1 MQVGNLGTIIG
12 VKLCIFYILV
22 TKSVTEMTCAWGWK
36 MNWTLAV
43 CMQWTT
49 GPSKHCLRPHS
60 NGQQTRSANR
70 LRKSMFYSL
79 DTTSSPSSLSRLKN
93 RVNDLPQFS
102 KSINLPPYRGYKRF
116 WKALWP
122 FSIKSKSCNNLMRLL
137 NPPKYLSFKK
147 SDKTIRDGLEHNKS
161 K

>member
-1 MQVGNLGTIIG
+1 
-12 VKLCIFYILV
+12 
-22 TKSVTEMTCAWGWK
+22 
-36 MNWTLAV
+36 
-43 CMQWTT
+43 
-49 GPSKHCLRPHS
+49 
-60 NGQQTRSANR
+60 
-70 LRKSMFYSL
+70 MFYSL

-116 WKALWP
+116 WKALWS
-122 FSIKSKSCNNLMRLL
+122 FSIKIKSCNNS
-137 NPPKYLSFKK
+137 PKYLSFKK